1 MHLSHIFIK
10 VTRYLAGVFV
20 KNENPTHVFS
30 CKFYKNFENT
40 FFIEHFLAAASTV
53 ITWNT
58 TFLSF
63 LYFLLT
69 LAMLIN
75 WS

>member
-53 ITWNT
+53 IT
-58 TFLSF
+58 
-63 LYFLLT
+63 
-69 LAMLIN
+69 
-75 WS
+75 